1 MLISLSENLWLRRW
15 WKLRKVIIFNQILF
29 RNYLSKIKLESFTNS
44 GLKAPT
50 LDGGCVPNCQDN
62 NDCNKNQVCMKGKCL
77 TPCSGKNKCSKMGQS
92 CLKINPANS
101 PDICFE
107 HEDCATNQICIK
119 GKCKDICKRSDLPMA
134 NGTCPNGQQC
144 QKVKRIKPMK
154 IKM

>member
-1 MLISLSENLWLRRW
+1 MQKSH
-15 WKLRKVIIFNQILF
+15 
-29 RNYLSKIKLESFTNS
+29 LSKIKLESFTNS

-92 CLKINPANS
+92 CLKISPANS

-107 HEDCATNQICIK
+107 HEDCSTDKSVICIK
-119 GKCKDICKRSDLPMA
+119 GKCQVLCDLSMA
-134 NGTCPNGQQC
+134 NSTCPKGQQC
-144 QKVKRIKPMK
+144 QKRKINKPMK
-154 IKM
+154 IKMQLQKTSYPRCLVIGVK